1 MTTTPQ
7 LLAFGGI
14 IVLGAMSPGPDF
26 AVVVRHSAVSGRT
39 HGTLAAAGIAA
50 GVFGWAVAA
59 ASGVAALVTLVPVA
73 FTVIKLVGAGYL
85 AYLGLRAVGAARRAG
100 GLPLKPAAAA
110 ARRPGRW
117 AAFRDGLLCN
127 ILNPKAAV
135 FFVALLPQFL
145 PADPGLVDTVTLSVV
160 AVAITGAW
168 FVAVAT
174 LVAGL
179 RRVFAR
185 PGVRRAVDGL
195 TGVVLIGLGV
205 RLALTSAR

>member
-7 LLAFGGI
+7 LLAFGGV

-26 AVVVRHSAVSGRT
+26 AVVVRHSAVSGRA
-39 HGTLAAAGIAA
+39 HGTLAATGVAA

-73 FTVIKLVGAGYL
+73 FTVVKLVGAAYL
-85 AYLGLRAVGAARRAG
+85 AFLGFRSLVSARRAG
-100 GLPLKPAAAA
+100 DVPPEPAAPAAA
-110 ARRPGRW
+110 RPGRW

-145 PADPGLVDTVTLSVV
+145 PADPGLVDTVALSVV

-168 FVAVAT
+168 FLAVAT

-179 RRVFAR
+179 RRLFAR
-185 PGVRRAVDGL
+185 PAVRRAVDGVSGL
-195 TGVVLIGLGV
+195 VLLGLGV

>member
-1 MTTTPQ
+1 MSIVPQ
-7 LLAFGGI
+7 LLAFGGV
-14 IVLGAMSPGPDF
+14 IVLGAVSPGPDF
-26 AVVVRHSAVSGRT
+26 AVVVRHSAVSGRA
-39 HGTLAAAGIAA
+39 HGTLAAVGVAA

-73 FTVIKLVGAGYL
+73 FTVVKLVGAAYL
-85 AYLGLRAVGAARRAG
+85 AFLGLRALGAARHAG
-100 GLPLKPAAAA
+100 DLPLEPAGPGTA
-110 ARRPGRW
+110 RPGRW

-168 FVAVAT
+168 FLAVAT

-179 RRVFAR
+179 RRLFGR
-185 PGVRRAVDGL
+185 PAVRRAVDGVSGL
-195 TGVVLIGLGV
+195 VLIGLGV